1 MANPQDELEAL
12 RAQVAS
18 LTARVHRLEQSAR
31 IEPQPTS
38 GTTAAAT
45 PPISPSPIQGATA
58 EQPPISVSREDTE
71 RRAFPMQPPQPPMPR
86 IPARPDAAVPKF
98 AQAAQ
103 RSSEDME
110 GTIGKLWLNRIGII
124 AILIGVAYFLKYA
137 FDSGWIGPGGRVAI
151 GLLAGI
157 AVVVWS
163 EAFRRKGSVAFSYS
177 LKAIGIGILY
187 LSLWAASQYFHLI
200 PSSVAFVAMILVT
213 ASTITLALTQDAE
226 ILAVYAMIGGF
237 STPAMVSTGEN
248 HEIVLF
254 SYVALLD
261 LAVLAM
267 VAMKPW
273 RRIVW
278 GALLG
283 TAIMYI
289 GWAAEFYDSSER
301 TVTVLFAS
309 AFFAIFAMIPLLTP
323 LTRSRWHRG
332 FSITLTALPLV
343 NGAAFFLALFAMYDR
358 ESVTLTWYALALAA
372 VYLLLSSQFK
382 RRVDSEPE
390 VVKTV
395 NLLHVAVAIV
405 FITIAI
411 PLKLDAYWITIGWLV
426 ESAVLLFVGVK
437 SDAHFLRIFAGCTL
451 ALGVCRLLF
460 FDNFHTETLV
470 FNARF
475 ATFLVAIAIMAGI
488 VAAGE
493 RYGSESEMP
502 FVKLAGIALNL
513 LALVALTS
521 EANDYFNRQIMELY
535 RHRTVT
541 AYEAARQLEIA
552 RDFSFSAIWIL
563 YGAALMVIGFW
574 KRSAF
579 IRWQAM
585 VLVAVTIGKVF
596 LYDSRELQQIYRILS
611 FIALGVMLMTISYAY
626 HRDWFKLSPRRR
638 DGGAEQETSA

>member
-1 MANPQDELEAL
+1 MVP
-12 RAQVAS
+12 
-18 LTARVHRLEQSAR
+18 
-31 IEPQPTS
+31 
-38 GTTAAAT
+38 
-45 PPISPSPIQGATA
+45 
-58 EQPPISVSREDTE
+58 
-71 RRAFPMQPPQPPMPR
+71 
-86 IPARPDAAVPKF
+86 PKF
-98 AQAAQ
+98 AQAARQ
-103 RSSEDME
+103 SSEDLE
-110 GTIGKLWLNRIGII
+110 GTIGKLWLNRIGIV

-177 LKAIGIGILY
+177 LKAVGIGILY

-200 PSSVAFVAMILVT
+200 PAGVAFAAMILVT

-237 STPAMVSTGEN
+237 STPALVSTGEN

-254 SYVALLD
+254 SYVLLLD
-261 LAVLAM
+261 VAVLAM
-267 VAMKPW
+267 VSFKPW

-278 GALLG
+278 GAMLG
-283 TAIMYI
+283 TAVMYI
-289 GWAAEFYDSSER
+289 GWAAQYYDLSER
-301 TVTVLFAS
+301 MVTVLFAS
-309 AFFAIFAMIPLLTP
+309 AFFAVFALAPLVTP

-332 FSITLTALPLV
+332 MSITLMLLPLV
-343 NGAAFFLALFAMYDR
+343 NGAAYFLALFAVY
-358 ESVTLTWYALALAA
+358 ETETVTLTWYALALAA

-382 RRVDSEPE
+382 RRVGSEPE
-390 VVKTV
+390 VVKTI
-395 NLLHVAVAIV
+395 NLIHVAVAIA

-411 PLKLDAYWITIGWLV
+411 PLKLDAHWITIGWLI
-426 ESAVLLFVGVK
+426 ESGVLLFVGVK
-437 SDAHFLRIFAGCTL
+437 SEAHFLRIFAGCTL
-451 ALGVCRLLF
+451 TLGVFRLLF

-493 RYGSESEMP
+493 RYGSEREMP

-513 LALVALTS
+513 LALIALTR
-521 EANDYFNRQIMELY
+521 EANDYFSRQIVELY
-535 RHRTVT
+535 HQRNMYGAV
-541 AYEAARQLEIA
+541 RQLEIA
-552 RDFSFSAIWIL
+552 KDFSFSAIWIV
-563 YGAALMVIGFW
+563 YGAGLMVAGFW

-585 VLVAVTIGKVF
+585 VLLAVTIGKVF

-611 FIALGVMLMTISYAY
+611 FIALGVMLMAISYAY
-626 HRDWFKLSPRRR
+626 HRDWFKLSPRKS
-638 DGGAEQETSA
+638 GVEQETSS

>member
-18 LTARVHRLEQSAR
+18 LTARVHRLEQSADV
-31 IEPQPTS
+31 EPPFAS
-38 GTTAAAT
+38 AT
-45 PPISPSPIQGATA
+45 PTPPPPPIARTPA
-58 EQPPISVSREDTE
+58 EQPPITISREDAE
-71 RRAFPMQPPQPPMPR
+71 RRGVPTPPPL
-86 IPARPDAAVPKF
+86 IPNIPTRPNVAAPKF
-98 AQAAQ
+98 GQMPQ
-103 RSSEDME
+103 RSSEDLE
-110 GTIGKLWLNRIGII
+110 GTIGKLWLNRIGIV

-151 GLLAGI
+151 GLIAGI

-163 EAFRRKGSVAFSYS
+163 ESFRRKGSAAFSYS
-177 LKAIGIGILY
+177 LKAVGIGILY
-187 LSLWAASQYFHLI
+187 LSLWAASQYFHLV
-200 PSSVAFVAMILVT
+200 PASVAFVAMILVT

-237 STPAMVSTGEN
+237 STPALVSTGEN
-248 HEIVLF
+248 HEIILF
-254 SYVALLD
+254 SYVLLLD
-261 LAVLAM
+261 LAILAM
-267 VAMKPW
+267 VAFKPW

-278 GALLG
+278 GAMLG
-283 TAIMYI
+283 TGVMYI
-289 GWAAEFYDSSER
+289 GWAAQYYDSSER
-301 TVTVLFAS
+301 AVTVLFAS
-309 AFFAIFAMIPLLTP
+309 AFFAIFALVPLLTP

-332 FSITLTALPLV
+332 MSITLMLLPLV
-343 NGAAFFLALFAMYDR
+343 NGAAYFLALYAMYDR
-358 ESVTLTWYALALAA
+358 ETVTLTWYALALAA

-382 RRVDSEPE
+382 RRVDSEPD

-395 NLLHVAVAIV
+395 NLLHVAVAIA

-411 PLKLDAYWITIGWLV
+411 PLKLDAHWITIGWLI

-460 FDNFHTETLV
+460 IDNFSTQMLV

-488 VAAGE
+488 VVAGNRFASE
-493 RYGSESEMP
+493 REKP
-502 FVKLAGIALNL
+502 FIMMAGIALNV
-513 LALVALTS
+513 LALIALTR
-521 EANDYFNRQIMELY
+521 EANDYFS
-535 RHRTVT
+535 RHIAETYQLHNMY
-541 AYEAARQLEIA
+541 YEASRQLEIA

-563 YGAALMVIGFW
+563 YGAALMIAGFW

-585 VLVAVTIGKVF
+585 VLLAVTIGKVF
-596 LYDSRELQQIYRILS
+596 LWDSRELQQVYRILS
-611 FIALGVMLMTISYAY
+611 FIALGVMLMAVSYAY
-626 HRDWFKLSPRRR
+626 HRDWFKLSPRKSG
-638 DGGAEQETSA
+638 DATEQETAS

>member
-18 LTARVHRLEQSAR
+18 LTARVHRLEQSTG
-31 IEPQPTS
+31 IEPQFS
-38 GTTAAAT
+38 GTPAAAT
-45 PPISPSPIQGATA
+45 SPPIPRSTA

-71 RRAFPMQPPQPPMPR
+71 RRAFPLQPPPPPMPQ
-86 IPARPDAAVPKF
+86 IPPKPGIAPPKF
-98 AQAAQ
+98 AQKAH
-103 RSSEDME
+103 RSSQDLE

-137 FDSGWIGPGGRVAI
+137 FDSGWLNPASRVVI
-151 GLLAGI
+151 GLVAGI
-157 AVVVWS
+157 GIVAWS
-163 EAFRRKGSVAFSYS
+163 ETFRRKGSKAFSYS

-200 PSSVAFVAMILVT
+200 PASAAFVAMLLVT

-237 STPAMVSTGEN
+237 STPVLVSTGQN
-248 HEIVLF
+248 HEIILF

-261 LAVLAM
+261 LAILAM
-267 VAMKPW
+267 ASFKPW

-278 GALLG
+278 GAMLG
-283 TAIMYI
+283 TAAMYV
-289 GWAAEFYDSSER
+289 GWVDEYYDSSER
-301 TVTVLFAS
+301 AVTVLFAS
-309 AFFAIFAMIPLLTP
+309 AFFAIFALVPLLTP

-332 FSITLTALPLV
+332 YSVTLMVLPLV
-343 NGAAFFLALFAMYDR
+343 NGAAFFCALYAMYSDEVVR
-358 ESVTLTWYALALAA
+358 LTWYALALAA
-372 VYLLLSSQFK
+372 VYLFLGSQFK
-382 RRVDSEPE
+382 RRVGSEPD
-390 VVKTV
+390 VVKTI
-395 NLLHVAVAIV
+395 NLLHVAVAIA

-411 PLKLDAYWITIGWLV
+411 PLKLNAHWITIGWLI
-426 ESAVLLFVGVK
+426 ESAVLLAIAVQSK
-437 SDAHFLRIFAGCTL
+437 ASFLRIFAGCAL

-460 FDNFHTETLV
+460 IDNFYTQTLV

-475 ATFLVAIAIMAGI
+475 ATFVVAIAIMAGI

-493 RYGSESEMP
+493 RYASEKEMP
-502 FVKLAGIALNL
+502 FVKMAGVALNL
-513 LALVALTS
+513 LALIALTR
-521 EANDYFNRQIMELY
+521 EANDYFSRQIAGTYQLQGMY
-535 RHRTVT
+535 DTM
-541 AYEAARQLEIA
+541 RQLEIA

-563 YGAALMVIGFW
+563 YGAAMMVVGFW

-596 LYDSRELQQIYRILS
+596 LYDSRYLQQIYRILS
-611 FIALGVMLMTISYAY
+611 FIALGVMLMAISYAY
-626 HRDWFKLSPRRR
+626 HRDWFKLSPRKTG
-638 DGGAEQETSA
+638 GGAEQETSV

>member
-31 IEPQPTS
+31 IEPSLTS
-38 GTTAAAT
+38 GTVAAPAQ
-45 PPISPSPIQGATA
+45 PPPAITRSPA
-58 EQPPISVSREDTE
+58 EQPPMPHVPPRPSV
-71 RRAFPMQPPQPPMPR
+71 
-86 IPARPDAAVPKF
+86 AAPKF
-98 AQAAQ
+98 AQAAP
-103 RSSEDME
+103 RSSESLE
-110 GTIGKLWLNRIGII
+110 GTIGKLWLNRIGIV

-151 GLLAGI
+151 GLIAGI

-163 EAFRRKGSVAFSYS
+163 ESFRRKGSAAFSCS
-177 LKAIGIGILY
+177 LKAVGIGILY
-187 LSLWAASQYFHLI
+187 LSLWAASQYFHLV
-200 PSSVAFVAMILVT
+200 PASVAFVAMILVT

-237 STPAMVSTGEN
+237 STPGLVSTGEN

-254 SYVALLD
+254 SYVVLLD
-261 LAVLAM
+261 LAILAM
-267 VAMKPW
+267 VAFKPW

-278 GALLG
+278 GAMLG
-283 TAIMYI
+283 TAVMYV
-289 GWAAEFYDSSER
+289 GWSAEYYDSSER
-301 TVTVLFAS
+301 TVTVLFATV
-309 AFFAIFAMIPLLTP
+309 FFAIFALVPLLTP
-323 LTRSRWHRG
+323 LSRSRWHSG
-332 FSITLTALPLV
+332 MSITLTLLPLV
-343 NGAAFFLALFAMYDR
+343 NGAGYFLALFVMYDR
-358 ESVTLTWYALALAA
+358 EAVTLTWYALALAA
-372 VYLLLSSQFK
+372 VYLVLSSQFK
-382 RRVDSEPE
+382 RRVGSDPN

-395 NLLHVAVAIV
+395 NLLHVAVAIA
-405 FITIAI
+405 FITVAI
-411 PLKLDAYWITIGWLV
+411 PLKLDAHWITIGWLI
-426 ESAVLLFVGVK
+426 ESAVLLFVALK

-460 FDNFHTETLV
+460 FDNFNVQTLI

-475 ATFLVAIAIMAGI
+475 ATFLVAIAILGGI

-493 RYGSESEMP
+493 RYGSEREMP
-502 FVKLAGIALNL
+502 FVKLAGIALNV

-521 EANDYFNRQIMELY
+521 EANGYFSRQI
-535 RHRTVT
+535 T
-541 AYEAARQLEIA
+541 AMYQHGNMYEATRQLEIA

-585 VLVAVTIGKVF
+585 VLLAVTIGKVF

-611 FIALGVMLMTISYAY
+611 FIALGVMLMAVSYAY
-626 HRDWFKLSPRRR
+626 HRDWFKLSPRKS
-638 DGGAEQETSA
+638 GGGTEQETA

>member
-31 IEPQPTS
+31 IEPQVS
-38 GTTAAAT
+38 GTQAAAT
-45 PPISPSPIQGATA
+45 SPPPPITRAPA
-58 EQPPISVSREDTE
+58 EQPPITVSREDAE
-71 RRAFPMQPPQPPMPR
+71 RRGVSPPPPPMPH
-86 IPARPDAAVPKF
+86 IPPKPNVAAPKF
-98 AQAAQ
+98 AQATQ
-103 RSSEDME
+103 RSSESLE
-110 GTIGKLWLNRIGII
+110 GTIGKLWLNRIGIV

-151 GLLAGI
+151 GVIAGI

-163 EAFRRKGSVAFSYS
+163 ESFRRKGSAPFSYS
-177 LKAIGIGILY
+177 LKAVGIGILY
-187 LSLWAASQYFHLI
+187 LSLWAASQYFHLV
-200 PSSVAFVAMILVT
+200 PASAAFVAMILVT

-237 STPAMVSTGEN
+237 STPALVSTGAN
-248 HEIVLF
+248 HEIILF
-254 SYVALLD
+254 SYVLLLD
-261 LAVLAM
+261 LAILAM
-267 VAMKPW
+267 VAFKPW

-278 GALLG
+278 GAMLG
-283 TAIMYI
+283 TGVMYI
-289 GWAAEFYDSSER
+289 GWAAQYYDSSER

-309 AFFAIFAMIPLLTP
+309 AFFAVFALVPLLTP
-323 LTRSRWHRG
+323 LTQSRWHRG
-332 FSITLTALPLV
+332 MSITLMLLPLV
-343 NGAAFFLALFAMYDR
+343 NGAAYFLALYAMYDR
-358 ESVTLTWYALALAA
+358 EVITLTWYALGLAA
-372 VYLLLSSQFK
+372 VYLALSSQFK

-395 NLLHVAVAIV
+395 NLLHVAVAV
-405 FITIAI
+405 AFITIAI
-411 PLKLDAYWITIGWLV
+411 PLKLDAHWITIGWLI

-475 ATFLVAIAIMAGI
+475 ATFLVAIAILAGI
-488 VAAGE
+488 VGAGE
-493 RYGSESEMP
+493 RYGSEREMP

-521 EANDYFNRQIMELY
+521 EANDYFNRQIAAMY
-535 RHRTVT
+535 QHRNM
-541 AYEAARQLEIA
+541 YEPARQLEIA
-552 RDFSFSAIWIL
+552 RDFSFSAIWIV
-563 YGAALMVIGFW
+563 YGAALMLAGFW

-585 VLVAVTIGKVF
+585 VLLAVTIGKVF
-596 LYDSRELQQIYRILS
+596 LYDSRELQQVYRILS
-611 FIALGVMLMTISYAY
+611 FIALGVLLMAISYAY
-626 HRDWFKLSPRRR
+626 HRDWFKLSPKKS
-638 DGGAEQETSA
+638 GGGTEQETSA